1 MRNGKP
7 KILVVDDERLYID
20 MLVELL
26 QDSYKVVVAKDGEQ
40 AIRRAIEVPP
50 PDLILLDWLMPGLDG
65 LEVCRIL
72 KNTPETSKVPII
84 FLTIKS
90 DVDDEINGFAAGAV
104 DYIRKPLSAPIV
116 EARVRTHL
124 ALANQRQSLEQLV
137 KERTKEIS
145 KLHQQAL
152 MSAEQLEQRVKERT
166 AELETVNHELEAFSY
181 SVSHDLRA
189 PLRSIDGFSLAL
201 VESYQSMLD
210 QQGVDYL
217 NRIRSASQRMRELI
231 NDLLDLSKVS
241 RCQLHR
247 TSIDLTLLAD
257 TVVKHLQNDTTQPLA
272 ITIQQGM
279 QAIGD
284 PRLLKVV
291 LENLLGNACKFTS
304 NNPSPSI
311 HFGCRQENDSN
322 VFFVKD
328 NGVGFDP
335 EYAYKLFKP
344 FQRLHDI
351 SDFEGTGIGLATVNR
366 IIHRHGGKVWAS
378 SVLGQGAEFNFTLPT
393 AK

>member
-1 MRNGKP
+1 MRNEKP

-50 PDLILLDWLMPGLDG
+50 PDLILLDCLMPGLDG

-72 KNTPETSKVPII
+72 KKTPETSKVPII

-90 DVDDEINGFAAGAV
+90 DVADEINGFSAGAV
-104 DYIRKPLSAPIV
+104 DYIRKPLSPPIV
-116 EARVRTHL
+116 KARVSTHL

-145 KLHQQAL
+145 KLHQQAVV
-152 MSAEQLEQRVKERT
+152 SAEQLERHVKERT
-166 AELETVNHELEAFSY
+166 AELEAVNHELESFSY

-201 VESYQSMLD
+201 VESYQAILD
-210 QQGVDYL
+210 EQGMDYL

-241 RCQLHR
+241 RCPLNQ
-247 TSIDLTLLAD
+247 TPVDLTNLAQA
-257 TVVKHLQNDTTQPLA
+257 VVQHLQNDTTKPLA
-272 ITIQQGM
+272 VSIQNGM
-279 QAIGD
+279 QARGD
-284 PRLLKVV
+284 FRLLRVV
-291 LENLLGNACKFTS
+291 LENLLGNACKFTVR
-304 NNPSPSI
+304 NPSPSVQ
-311 HFGCRQENDSN
+311 FGCRQENDGD

-335 EYAYKLFKP
+335 EYAHKLFKP

-351 SDFEGTGIGLATVNR
+351 SEFEGTGIGLATVNR
-366 IIHRHGGKVWAS
+366 IIQRHGGKVWANS
-378 SVLGQGAEFNFTLPT
+378 ILGQGAEFNFTLPS
-393 AK
+393 